1 MAGVSDMKRT
11 IITAILFFATVL
23 AAQAQSYTTTYTFR
37 DVRQPNGQIRHGN
50 LEAVDARACGMTSS
64 MHFYNR
70 PAAMEKCM
78 LARGWALDQ
87 ITREPMP
94 DSSPAWGPADP
105 ATQAAIDASNQMNDD
120 LMNAFRQEASQ
131 EPIAAV
137 NAATIGQ

>member
-1 MAGVSDMKRT
+1 MKRT
-11 IITAILFFATVL
+11 IVTTVLFFATML
-23 AAQAQSYTTTYTFR
+23 AAQAQSYNTTYSFK
-37 DVRQPNGQIRHGN
+37 DVRQPNGRVRRGVV
-50 LEAVDARACGMTSS
+50 EAVDARACGMTSS

-87 ITREPMP
+87 ITRERLP
-94 DSSPAWGPADP
+94 DSAPSWGPADP
-105 ATQAAIDASNQMNDD
+105 ATQAAIDASNQANDD
-120 LMNAFRQEASQ
+120 LTNAFRQEASQ